1 MKFSWNR
8 LALLVGAFV
17 LALTAIDGL
26 LRMHESAMADFG
38 SGHGPLVA
46 ADSAMAL
53 FLVGLVVGMVLGIG
67 VFFGYLVWRERRFA
81 EEPDEVSLLLE
92 EVAAEERRS
101 ALHREREDVYGS
113 GDEKG
118 ESLDPWERPADWWKK
133 TDED

>member
-1 MKFSWNR
+1 
-8 LALLVGAFV
+8 VGAFV
-17 LALTAIDGL
+17 LALTAVDGL
-26 LRMHESAMADFG
+26 LRMHETAMADFG
-38 SGHGPLVA
+38 SGQGPLVA

-53 FLVGLVVGMVLGIG
+53 FLVGLVAGMVLGIG

-101 ALHREREDVYGS
+101 ALHREREDLYGGS
-113 GDEKG
+113 DEKG
-118 ESLDPWERPADWWKK
+118 ENLDPWERPADWWKK